1 MPVYVPGGCGLAA
14 AFTVL
19 NNTNSFAGTSCGGS
33 AGSGLPASALTLLI
47 K

>member
-19 NNTNSFAGTSCGGS
+19 NNTNSFAGTSCGGPAS
-33 AGSGLPASALTLLI
+33 SGLPASALTLLI